1 MRGHRGHPK
10 NEYANDLAVKA
21 AKEQI
26 TSQGAVESGF
36 SAWLEAKRAKKH
48 FLEYDPD
55 QAFAA
60 LEGRIKE
67 GEEMPVVLEE

>member
-1 MRGHRGHPK
+1 
-10 NEYANDLAVKA
+10 VKA

-26 TSQGAVESGF
+26 TRRVRESEF
-36 SAWLEAKRAKKH
+36 IAWLEAKRAKKH
-48 FLEYDPD
+48 FVEYDPD

-67 GEEMPVVLEE
+67 GEEMPVVLEER